1 MIGPE
6 SIGMDVTFV
15 GYEHVYGIPEHA
27 APFSLKSTS
36 SGESEYTEPYRLYNL
51 DVFEYDLDKSSSL
64 YGSIPFMYAHKKD
77 KIGSS
82 DAALLWLNAA
92 ETWIDVTRDE
102 KRNPLA
108 FTSQHKST
116 HTHWISESGVL
127 DLLVF
132 LGPDSQSIF
141 KNYGELTGYTALPPL
156 FSIGHHQCRWNYL
169 NEEDVLSVDAGFDE
183 RDMPY
188 DTIWLDIEYTDDKQ
202 YFTWDPQKFPNPEKM
217 LDKLDTNKRKLVAII
232 DPHIKRREDYW
243 VFKEGEKKDMM
254 VKNAEGNIFDG
265 WCWPGSSSWVDFT
278 ASKAR
283 EWWSTLFK
291 FDKFKVSHYSA
302 QLTQSR
308 ENLHLWNDMNEPSVF
323 NGPEITMP
331 KDNLH
336 DGGLEHRDV
345 HNIYGWWMANATA
358 TALTQRTKKPMRPFV
373 LTRSFF
379 AGSQRFGAMWTGDN
393 MAKWEHLEITLPM
406 LLAQGI
412 AGMPFAGADVG
423 GFFGDPEP
431 ELLVRWYQSGAFYP
445 FFRAHAHI
453 DTKRREPWLFG
464 EPYTSHIRDALR
476 LRYQLLP
483 AIYTTFYK
491 SSVTGL
497 PILKYNL

>member
-1 MIGPE
+1 
-6 SIGMDVTFV
+6 
-15 GYEHVYGIPEHA
+15 
-27 APFSLKSTS
+27 
-36 SGESEYTEPYRLYNL
+36 
-51 DVFEYDLDKSSSL
+51 
-64 YGSIPFMYAHKKD
+64 
-77 KIGSS
+77 
-82 DAALLWLNAA
+82 
-92 ETWIDVTRDE
+92 
-102 KRNPLA
+102 
-108 FTSQHKST
+108 
-116 HTHWISESGVL
+116 
-127 DLLVF
+127 
-132 LGPDSQSIF
+132 
-141 KNYGELTGYTALPPL
+141 
-156 FSIGHHQCRWNYL
+156 
-169 NEEDVLSVDAGFDE
+169 
-183 RDMPY
+183 
-188 DTIWLDIEYTDDKQ
+188 
-202 YFTWDPQKFPNPEKM
+202 
-217 LDKLDTNKRKLVAII
+217 
-232 DPHIKRREDYW
+232 
-243 VFKEGEKKDMM
+243 
-254 VKNAEGNIFDG
+254 
-265 WCWPGSSSWVDFT
+265 
-278 ASKAR
+278 
-283 EWWSTLFK
+283 
-291 FDKFKVSHYSA
+291 
-302 QLTQSR
+302 LTQSR